1 MNTIPPNLDTETL
14 HLSAVIPEEY
24 QGMRLDQALALIF
37 PEHSRSRIKEWIDS
51 AAVLVDAKVRRPKDK
66 ILGGE
71 HVEVVVEISRVVA
84 SNPED
89 IPLDIVY
96 EDDYILVL
104 NKPAGLVVHPAVGN
118 RSGTLLNALIHR
130 VPTLVHIPRAG
141 IVHRLDKDTSGLMV
155 VAKTLEAHTDL
166 VSQLQARTVNRTY
179 ETVVWGTLLS
189 GGTVNARV
197 GRHPRDRKRMAVVE
211 HGKQAISHYR
221 VIEKFRAHTHLR
233 VNLET
238 GRTHQIRVHMAHI
251 YHPVVGD
258 KIYGGRL
265 RVPPKASEELL
276 TLLRTFPR
284 QALHAKQL
292 GLVHPE
298 TQEAMQWEVPTPS
311 DILDLIQALRVDS
324 QEALLP

>member
-1 MNTIPPNLDTETL
+1 MNIIPPNSNTEIL
-14 HLSAVIPEEY
+14 RLSAAIPEVY
-24 QGMRLDQALALIF
+24 QGMRLDQALALMF
-37 PEHSRSRIKEWIDS
+37 SEHSRSRIKEWIDS
-51 AAVLVDAKVRRPKDK
+51 GAVLVDAKARRPKDK

-71 HVEVVVEISRVVA
+71 LVEIVVEISQVVS

-96 EDDYILVL
+96 EDDCILVL
-104 NKPAGLVVHPAVGN
+104 NKPSGLVVHPAVGN

-130 VPTLVHIPRAG
+130 IPALVNIPRAG
-141 IVHRLDKDTSGLMV
+141 IVHRLDKETSGLMV

-179 ETVVWGTLLS
+179 EAVVWGTLLS
-189 GGTVNARV
+189 GGTVNAPI
-197 GRHPRDRKRMAVVE
+197 GRHPRDRKRMGVVE
-211 HGKQAISHYR
+211 SGKQAISHYR
-221 VIEKFRAHTHLR
+221 VIEKLRVHTHLR

-258 KIYGGRL
+258 KVYGGRL
-265 RVPPKASEELL
+265 RVPPKASESLL
-276 TLLRTFPR
+276 VLLRTFPR

-292 GLVHPE
+292 GLLHPT
-298 TQEAMQWEVPTPS
+298 TQESMQWEVPLPE
-311 DILDLIQALRVDS
+311 DMVDLIEALRVD
-324 QEALLP
+324 AKLNIDR